1 MTAKTGTTMRSWR
14 PLGAVP
20 PTELTEARL
29 ELHWA
34 LQAAAAVGISRAT
47 PAPDWAHHSMA
58 WSGRHG
64 ALLGARVD
72 VPGRPYR
79 AGLRLARPALLF
91 VDPDEAVLDEHPLAG
106 RTLDESFAWLEEASA
121 RIAGSPGRRLE
132 RPENEL
138 ADHPVAHGAR
148 FGPGAPAHAELARW
162 YGDLAG
168 TLERL
173 RAGRTASPVR
183 LWSHHFD
190 LDTVLDLGSG
200 RTRGLGFSPGDVGIA
215 EPYLYVLPDPA
226 PAPDALPELEAPF
239 AWSTEG
245 WVGAVLRGSRLIEAP
260 AAEQP
265 GLAERFYA
273 SALAALRTSR
283 A

>member
-1 MTAKTGTTMRSWR
+1 MTPRTSTTKRSWR
-14 PLGAVP
+14 PLGAVSP
-20 PTELTEARL
+20 ADLAGARL

-34 LQAAAAVGISRAT
+34 LQAAAAVGISRAA
-47 PAPDWAHHSMA
+47 PAADWAHHSLA

-64 ALLGARVD
+64 ALIGARVD
-72 VPGRPYR
+72 GPGRPYR
-79 AGLRLARPALLF
+79 AGLRLARPALLL
-91 VDPDEAVLDEHPLAG
+91 VDPDETVLDEHPLAG
-106 RTLDESFAWLEEASA
+106 RTLDEAFAWLEGASE
-121 RIAGSPGRRLE
+121 RITGSPGRPLE

-138 ADHPVAHGAR
+138 PDHPVARGGR
-148 FGPGAPAHAELARW
+148 FGPGCPAHAELARW

-168 TLERL
+168 TLKRL
-173 RAGRTASPVR
+173 RSGRKASPVR

-200 RTRGLGFSPGDVGIA
+200 HTRGLGFSPGDEGIA

-226 PAPDALPELEAPF
+226 PEPEALPALEAPF

-245 WVGAVLRGSRLIEAP
+245 WVGVVLRGSRLAEAT

-265 GLAERFYA
+265 RLAERFFA